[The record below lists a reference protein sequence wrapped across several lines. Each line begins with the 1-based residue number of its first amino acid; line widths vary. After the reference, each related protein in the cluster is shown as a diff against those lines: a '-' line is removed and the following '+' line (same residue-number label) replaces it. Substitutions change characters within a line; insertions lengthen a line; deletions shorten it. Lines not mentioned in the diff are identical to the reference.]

1 VAGVLAMLLFW
12 RRCSSRA
19 DSKNCAARSVVRN
32 REPLMVYNDLTT
44 QFFTG
49 K

>member
-1 VAGVLAMLLFW
+1 MINTGN
-12 RRCSSRA
+12 R
-19 DSKNCAARSVVRN
+19 SKTNRSVTCDQAVAMIR
-32 REPLMVYNDLTT
+32 NDLTT